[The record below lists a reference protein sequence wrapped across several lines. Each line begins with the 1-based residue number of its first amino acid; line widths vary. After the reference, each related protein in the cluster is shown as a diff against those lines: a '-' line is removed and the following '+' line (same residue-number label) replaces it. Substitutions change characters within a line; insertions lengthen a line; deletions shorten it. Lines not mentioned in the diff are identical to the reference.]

1 MTLQYQF
8 LSMMFFIQ
16 GEKMN
21 TAVLISGRG
30 SNLQAIL
37 EAEREKKLGE
47 AKIQL
52 IVSNKKEAEGLK
64 YSEAF
69 NKKSVVI
76 VRDSF
81 VTKNEFEQKL
91 IQTLRENEID
101 LIVLAGF
108 MQILST
114 EFVNLYYGKIINIHP
129 SLLPSFPGLKAQEQ
143 ALDYGVKVSGCT
155 VHFVNSEVDSGPI
168 ILQETIEITEKETE
182 ESLSEKILIKE
193 HEALP
198 RAISLISQNK
208 VIISGRNVRIMI

>member
-1 MTLQYQF
+1 
-8 LSMMFFIQ
+8 MFFIQ

-37 EAEREKKLGE
+37 YAEREKRLGE

-52 IVSNKKEAEGLK
+52 IISNKKEAEGLK
-64 YSEAF
+64 YSEIF

-76 VRDSF
+76 SRDSF
-81 VTKNEFEQKL
+81 ITKNEFEQKL

-114 EFVNLYYGKIINIHP
+114 EFVNLYDGKIINIHP

-182 ESLSEKILIKE
+182 ESLSEKILTKE

>member
-1 MTLQYQF
+1 
-8 LSMMFFIQ
+8 MMFFIQ

-52 IVSNKKEAEGLK
+52 IISNKEEAEGLK
-64 YSEAF
+64 YSEIF

-155 VHFVNSEVDSGPI
+155 VHFVNSEIDSGPI

>member
-1 MTLQYQF
+1 
-8 LSMMFFIQ
+8 
-16 GEKMN
+16 MN

-37 EAEREKKLGE
+37 EAEREKRLGE
-47 AKIQL
+47 ANIQL
-52 IVSNKKEAEGLK
+52 IISSKKEAEGLK
-64 YSEAF
+64 YSEIF

-81 VTKNEFEQKL
+81 ITKNEFEQKL

-114 EFVNLYYGKIINIHP
+114 KFVNLYYGKIINIHP

-155 VHFVNSEVDSGPI
+155 VHFVNYDVDSGPI
-168 ILQETIEITEKETE
+168 ILQEIIEITENETK

>member
-1 MTLQYQF
+1 
-8 LSMMFFIQ
+8 MMFFIQ

-37 EAEREKKLGE
+37 EAEREKRLGE
-47 AKIQL
+47 ANIQL
-52 IVSNKKEAEGLK
+52 IISSKKEAEGLK
-64 YSEAF
+64 YSEIF

-81 VTKNEFEQKL
+81 ITKNEFEQKL

-114 EFVNLYYGKIINIHP
+114 KFVNLYYGKIINIHP

-155 VHFVNSEVDSGPI
+155 VHFVNYDVDSGPI
-168 ILQETIEITEKETE
+168 ILQEIIEITENETK

>member
-1 MTLQYQF
+1 
-8 LSMMFFIQ
+8 MMFFIQ

-37 EAEREKKLGE
+37 EAEREKRLGE
-47 AKIQL
+47 ANIQL
-52 IVSNKKEAEGLK
+52 ILSSKKEAEGLK
-64 YSEAF
+64 YSEIF

-81 VTKNEFEQKL
+81 ITKNEFEQKL

-114 EFVNLYYGKIINIHP
+114 KFVNLYYGKIINIHP

-155 VHFVNSEVDSGPI
+155 VHFVNYDVDSGPI
-168 ILQETIEITEKETE
+168 ILQEIIEITENETK

>member
-1 MTLQYQF
+1 
-8 LSMMFFIQ
+8 MMFFIQ

-37 EAEREKKLGE
+37 EAEREKRLGE

-52 IVSNKKEAEGLK
+52 IISNKEEAEGLK
-64 YSEAF
+64 YSEIF

-76 VRDSF
+76 VSDSF
-81 VTKNEFEQKL
+81 ITKNEFEQKL

-155 VHFVNSEVDSGPI
+155 VHFVNFEVDSGPI

>member
-1 MTLQYQF
+1 
-8 LSMMFFIQ
+8 MMFFIQ

>member
-1 MTLQYQF
+1 
-8 LSMMFFIQ
+8 MMFFIQ

-37 EAEREKKLGE
+37 EAEREKRLGE
-47 AKIQL
+47 ANIQL
-52 IVSNKKEAEGLK
+52 IISSKKEAEGLK
-64 YSEAF
+64 YSEIF

-81 VTKNEFEQKL
+81 ITKNEFEQKL
-91 IQTLRENEID
+91 VQTLRENEID

-114 EFVNLYYGKIINIHP
+114 KFVNLYYGKIINIHP

-155 VHFVNSEVDSGPI
+155 VHFVNYDVDSGPI
-168 ILQETIEITEKETE
+168 ILQEIIEITENETK

>member
-1 MTLQYQF
+1 
-8 LSMMFFIQ
+8 MMFFIQ

-52 IVSNKKEAEGLK
+52 IISNKEEAEGLK
-64 YSEAF
+64 YSEIF

-81 VTKNEFEQKL
+81 ITKNEFEQKL

-155 VHFVNSEVDSGPI
+155 VHFVNSEIDSGPI

>member
-1 MTLQYQF
+1 
-8 LSMMFFIQ
+8 MFFIQ

-37 EAEREKKLGE
+37 EAEREKRLGE

-64 YSEAF
+64 YSKIF

-76 VRDSF
+76 VSDSSI
-81 VTKNEFEQKL
+81 TKNEFEQKL

-114 EFVNLYYGKIINIHP
+114 EFVNLYCGKIINIHP
-129 SLLPSFPGLKAQEQ
+129 SLLPSFPGLKAQKQ

-198 RAISLISQNK
+198 RAILLISQNK

>member
-1 MTLQYQF
+1 
-8 LSMMFFIQ
+8 MMFFIQ

-37 EAEREKKLGE
+37 EAEREKRLGE
-47 AKIQL
+47 ANIQL
-52 IVSNKKEAEGLK
+52 IISSKKEAEGLK
-64 YSEAF
+64 YSEIF

-81 VTKNEFEQKL
+81 ITKNEFEQKL

-101 LIVLAGF
+101 LIVLTGF

-114 EFVNLYYGKIINIHP
+114 KFVNLYYGKIINIHP

-155 VHFVNSEVDSGPI
+155 VHFVNYDVDSGPI
-168 ILQETIEITEKETE
+168 ILQEIIEITENETK

>member
-1 MTLQYQF
+1 
-8 LSMMFFIQ
+8 MMFFIQ

-37 EAEREKKLGE
+37 EAEREKRLGE
-47 AKIQL
+47 ANIQL
-52 IVSNKKEAEGLK
+52 IISSKKEAEGLK
-64 YSEAF
+64 YSENF

-81 VTKNEFEQKL
+81 ITKNEFEQKL

-114 EFVNLYYGKIINIHP
+114 KFVNLYYGKIINIHP

-155 VHFVNSEVDSGPI
+155 VHFVNYDVDSGPI
-168 ILQETIEITEKETE
+168 ILQEIIEITENETK